1 MDNQN
6 NQNEYTNFNGYQA
19 APTPEQQPVVNP
31 VQPVQQQHNPYQ
43 QPYAPVQQTQ
53 YNPYQQPLQ
62 TEKKHKSL
70 VLGIFAIILPIISCT
85 YLSPI
90 GLILGL
96 IGVIRNKKSAVS
108 WVGLVISLLACL
120 YLGVVIYFISDP
132 DRCRTLL
139 ESSGMYTDEQINE
152 LLGPLYGFIVSLFN
166 R

>member
-31 VQPVQQQHNPYQ
+31 VQPVQQQYNPYQ

-70 VLGIFAIILPIISCT
+70 VLGIFAIILPSISCT